1 MLERRRIKILKM
13 EVKAREQYR
22 LPHNKNLKTTFFVT
36 FKFNQSAHI
45 IEDINPPSI
54 PAKLRYFFS
63 CCRTAQYLT
72 VRDDSSQTITIP
84 VSRAPDPEDLIWGN
98 LKVPLLTRFLWR
110 LLTWGVIAAFL
121 GTTFGICY
129 GFNKLGV

>member
-1 MLERRRIKILKM
+1 M

-22 LPHNKNLKTTFFVT
+22 LPTDKNLKTTFFVT

-45 IEDINPPSI
+45 IEDLNPQSI
-54 PAKLRYFFS
+54 PAKIRYLVS

-72 VRDDSSQTITIP
+72 VRDNSNQTITIP

-98 LKVPLLTRFLWR
+98 LKVSLLTRFLWK
-110 LLTWGVIAAFL
+110 LLTWGVIILFL
-121 GTTFGICY
+121 GITFGICY
-129 GFNKLGV
+129 GFNKLGI